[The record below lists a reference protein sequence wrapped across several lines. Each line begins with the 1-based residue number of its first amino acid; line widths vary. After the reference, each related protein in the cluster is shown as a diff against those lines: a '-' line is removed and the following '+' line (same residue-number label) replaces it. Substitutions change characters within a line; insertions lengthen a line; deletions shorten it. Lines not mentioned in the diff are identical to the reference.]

1 MDPGTFVA
9 TCAAVIALLSLVVT
23 ILQVRATQAHN
34 RKSVRPVL
42 QIGNTFH
49 LGEQAGLLLSNVGL
63 GPARIVS
70 SRLQVDDR
78 VLGEFCK
85 DSIDQARAELQGQ
98 RRPRATTFQSGAFL
112 AVDYL
117 RFLLSVDDYDP
128 ASDAEFAHLV
138 RDRLTLEFVYES
150 LYGGERFVLRYP
162 ARERDTRPT

>member
-1 MDPGTFVA
+1 MDPGIFVA

-23 ILQVRATQAHN
+23 VVQVRATQTHN

-42 QIGNTFH
+42 QMDTSFH
-49 LGEQAGLLLSNVGL
+49 PGGEAGLLLSNVGL

-78 VLGEFCK
+78 VPGEFGE
-85 DSIDQARAELQGQ
+85 DSINQVRADLR
-98 RRPRATTFQSGAFL
+98 RRPRATTFRSGAFL

-128 ASDAEFAHLV
+128 DGDAEFAHLA

-150 LYGGERFVLRYP
+150 LYGGEQFVLRYP
-162 ARERDTRPT
+162 ERERDTRPS